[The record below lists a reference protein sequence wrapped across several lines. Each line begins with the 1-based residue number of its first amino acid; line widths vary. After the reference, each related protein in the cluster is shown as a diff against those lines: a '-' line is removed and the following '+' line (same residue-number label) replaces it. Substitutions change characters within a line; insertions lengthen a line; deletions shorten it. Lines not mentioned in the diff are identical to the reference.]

1 MILIDRAQQE
11 RGKLISIV
19 SETMPHMPHLKR
31 GAIRDF
37 LSIMEEHGCYKDAR
51 WDRSDFIYG
60 FETGSKIEFFSAD
73 SPDKVRGPRRDILFI
88 NECNNVSFETY
99 TQLAIRTNEDN
110 YADLCPDEVMKVR
123 IQLWCRDIWQELEDM
138 GD

>member
-1 MILIDRAQQE
+1 
-11 RGKLISIV
+11 
-19 SETMPHMPHLKR
+19 
-31 GAIRDF
+31 
-37 LSIMEEHGCYKDAR
+37 
-51 WDRSDFIYG
+51 
-60 FETGSKIEFFSAD
+60 
-73 SPDKVRGPRRDILFI
+73 VRGPRRDILFI

-123 IQLWCRDIWQELEDM
+123 IQLWCQDIWQELEDM